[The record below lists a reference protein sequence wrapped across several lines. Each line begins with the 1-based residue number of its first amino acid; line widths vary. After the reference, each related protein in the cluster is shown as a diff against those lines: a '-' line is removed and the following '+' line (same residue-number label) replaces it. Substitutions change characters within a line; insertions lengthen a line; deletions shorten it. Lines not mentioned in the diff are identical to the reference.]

1 LCIVNKHKLH
11 LNEGQKISIISKI
24 KNNEHC
30 FELHVQKESGG
41 EQQQH
46 EFLALP
52 EQSYSKKIKS

>member
-41 EQQQH
+41 G
-46 EFLALP
+46 AAAA
-52 EQSYSKKIKS
+52 